1 MTCINVNYFPLNCK
15 SMVHF
20 TLYLLLNLLLEVI
33 FSVQNSKLMFSVEF
47 SPDLV
52 QIQVRETVSG
62 VFLAQTDI
70 PTQVWHMVEIIRR
83 DFNEQHMTQVL
94 ITENQLGTMQ
104 MMEEVSEHVGMNT
117 PRFLTLYMWHNQST
131 ISSFLGRKKDLCRS
145 QLLSKRMRGS
155 LSRDLQS
162 ANRQDNH
169 RRWRQDQF
177 CAPLRTCKILR
188 TQLLDSSLI
197 CKYFGYC
204 LGFCNFYFASSS
216 FMLKR

>member
-20 TLYLLLNLLLEVI
+20 TLYLLLNLLLEMI

-104 MMEEVSEHVGMNT
+104 MMEEVSEHVGMN
-117 PRFLTLYMWHNQST
+117 
-131 ISSFLGRKKDLCRS
+131 
-145 QLLSKRMRGS
+145 
-155 LSRDLQS
+155 
-162 ANRQDNH
+162 
-169 RRWRQDQF
+169 
-177 CAPLRTCKILR
+177 
-188 TQLLDSSLI
+188 
-197 CKYFGYC
+197 
-204 LGFCNFYFASSS
+204 
-216 FMLKR
+216 